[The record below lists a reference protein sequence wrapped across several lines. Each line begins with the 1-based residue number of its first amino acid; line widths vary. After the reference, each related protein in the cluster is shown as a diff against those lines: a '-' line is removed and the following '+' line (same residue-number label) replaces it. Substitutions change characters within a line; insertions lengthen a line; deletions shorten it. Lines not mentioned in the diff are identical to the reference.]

1 MNITN
6 YNVQQPFSGANV
18 RDEIGVFFDNIQ
30 FEIDI
35 SGGSSLVTCFGCT
48 MGAELV
54 AKVTILVGSNSCCNR
69 NEWALAIRKFFDL
82 VVNLTPHVI
91 SVDIG
96 DSVEIRTMVPLLE
109 VRLTDGSLVVA
120 TLLPKVEHTE
130 VPVTDPVTSATTKLT
145 TPTTE
150 TTPPTTPGT

>member
-1 MNITN
+1 
-6 YNVQQPFSGANV
+6 
-18 RDEIGVFFDNIQ
+18 
-30 FEIDI
+30 
-35 SGGSSLVTCFGCT
+35 
-48 MGAELV
+48 
-54 AKVTILVGSNSCCNR
+54 
-69 NEWALAIRKFFDL
+69 
-82 VVNLTPHVI
+82 
-91 SVDIG
+91 
-96 DSVEIRTMVPLLE
+96 MVPLLE